1 MQALSCHIK
10 LLNYFALTPSTKKEF
25 YSGLVIDNISSIL
38 DTPALTDSVHR
49 NHQLFHV
56 DVGLVA
62 YCVILL
68 YNLAFN
74 KELFKTLK
82 AKSVIDICEILRTAK
97 DDTIHFASQTLST
110 SLKQTE
116 IDQIKDPYHL
126 TKGYLYYIENIM
138 MNQIGH
144 IMMFH

>member
-1 MQALSCHIK
+1 M
-10 LLNYFALTPSTKKEF
+10 
-25 YSGLVIDNISSIL
+25 IDTSSIL

-126 TKGYLYYIENIM
+126 TKGYLYYIEKIIDEPHDFHM
-138 MNQIGH
+138 MRLSQATRLANLRVLESNSFIR
-144 IMMFH
+144 IFL